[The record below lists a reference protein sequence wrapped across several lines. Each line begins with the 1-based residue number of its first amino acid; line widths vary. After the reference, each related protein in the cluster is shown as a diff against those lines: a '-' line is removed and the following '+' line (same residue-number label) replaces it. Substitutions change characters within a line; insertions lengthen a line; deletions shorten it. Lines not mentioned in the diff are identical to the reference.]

1 MKRCSGFCVREVR
14 LVENDGK
21 GRAGRQAAGHRP
33 NVPAGSRKKGRPI
46 THAEADEAARRLT
59 GGSAQRLHPLPAM
72 KRPPARHPQHEFRER
87 SLPRTVTPAKQ
98 PGEPEPKSRDK
109 PQKPKSKERPRWKPE
124 HVGSRPPTALKRKK
138 ARPEEPFGRR
148 RPAPRR
154 APRWY
159 FGHGLHNVADGG
171 ASTLIPLFLSS
182 TLGGSVSNVGVLS
195 AATSSASVPCSIG
208 WSELSDRIERRKMFI
223 LVDYFG
229 AGILFLLMGL
239 ATTFEQFLG
248 LNILYGVVA
257 AASVS
262 MGTIII
268 TETVESKRWTKEI
281 GTYTEFSGVGWIIG
295 LLLCGVW
302 LEAGIRLFPGMDSLR
317 VLFFILAAVTFV
329 AGFIALRL
337 VPDPKPRPFAPHH
350 VDKVVVFMGRMVE
363 RPRYM
368 PLWMYR
374 HKYHQ
379 AVHEIRSSGET
390 VPGPLRLYFVAV
402 LLLFSGFTTVYTP
415 FPIFLKKEIGSG
427 WLEIFLLYIVSAAT
441 SAFMYS
447 RTGGLIG
454 RLGERRT
461 LINVNLVRICL
472 FTSFGAISLLA
483 VGGFRPAPALLFA
496 ALFALQGA
504 VGFFWAFVS
513 VASTALV
520 SKCAP
525 PGTKG
530 ENLGLFNATVSVGG
544 ILGALVGGEVANY
557 LGYGAAFLS
566 GVGLVA
572 LGIIA
577 LSYNRKL
584 DEMAALHSDKEWKEP
599 A

>member
-1 MKRCSGFCVREVR
+1 MKE
-14 LVENDGK
+14 
-21 GRAGRQAAGHRP
+21 
-33 NVPAGSRKKGRPI
+33 RPI
-46 THAEADEAARRLT
+46 SRDEAA
-59 GGSAQRLHPLPAM
+59 SAAHRIESGDGRKLHPLPAM
-72 KRPPARHPQHEFRER
+72 KRPAPHHAPHDFQTELEPQK
-87 SLPRTVTPAKQ
+87 VTPAK
-98 PGEPEPKSRDK
+98 PAEEPEPKLAPETPRA
-109 PQKPKSKERPRWKPE
+109 PERPRWKPPPLGE
-124 HVGSRPPTALKRKK
+124 RPLTTLKKK
-138 ARPEEPFGRR
+138 GAQKEEPFGKRR
-148 RPAPRR
+148 KAPER

-159 FGHGLHNVADGG
+159 FGHGLHNLADGG

-195 AATSSASVPCSIG
+195 AATSTAAVPCSIG

-248 LNILYGVVA
+248 LNILYGIVA

-281 GTYTEFSGVGWIIG
+281 GTYTEFGGVGWIIG
-295 LLLCGVW
+295 LLLCGIW

-317 VLFFILAAVTFV
+317 VLFFILAVVTFV
-329 AGFIALRL
+329 SGFIALRL

-350 VDKVVVFMGRMVE
+350 IDKVVVFMGRMVE

-374 HKYHQ
+374 RKYHQ

-390 VPGPLRLYFVAV
+390 VPRPLRSYFVAV
-402 LLLFSGFTTVYTP
+402 LLLFSGFMTVYTP
-415 FPIFLKKEIGSG
+415 FPIFLKKEMGAG
-427 WLEIFLLYIVSAAT
+427 WLEIFVLYIVSATT

-461 LINVNLVRICL
+461 LIRVNLVRICL
-472 FTSFGAISLLA
+472 FSSFGLVSLLV
-483 VGGFRPAPALLFA
+483 VGGFRPAPAVLFA
-496 ALFALQGA
+496 VLFALQGA

-557 LGYGAAFLS
+557 LGYGAAFFA
-566 GVGLVA
+566 GVGLVV

-577 LSYNRKL
+577 LSFNRKL
-584 DEMAALHSDKEWKEP
+584 DEMSALHSDKEWKEP